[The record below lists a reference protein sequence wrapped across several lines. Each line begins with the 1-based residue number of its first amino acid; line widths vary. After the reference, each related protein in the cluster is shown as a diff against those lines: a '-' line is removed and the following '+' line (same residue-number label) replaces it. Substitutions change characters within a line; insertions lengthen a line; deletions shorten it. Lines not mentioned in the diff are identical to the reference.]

1 MVVNRY
7 NFDILA
13 FKNLV
18 FAPLFEEFIYR
29 VCLINIFMEAGALT
43 ETQAVFVLPV
53 FFAIS
58 HIHHVY
64 KMRKEDK
71 ISKRKALMF
80 CAFQVMYT

>member
-1 MVVNRY
+1 MVVIRY
-7 NFDILA
+7 SLNILA
-13 FKNLV
+13 YKNLI

-43 ETQAVFVLPV
+43 ENLAVFVLPV

-64 KMRKEDK
+64 RMR
-71 ISKRKALMF
+71 
-80 CAFQVMYT
+80 